1 MMKIMKSKRAIPPA
15 AGVPIST
22 YVLPRINGSYGPPTP
37 DSELARRCRAA
48 SSSSGV
54 ERASFR
60 REKDVR
66 RESGEQH
73 KSPVAVRTKQA
84 QREGAIAGI
93 DPHRLPG
100 KMRREKQ
107 EAALR

>member
-1 MMKIMKSKRAIPPA
+1 M
-15 AGVPIST
+15 PISA
-22 YVLPRINGSYGPPTP
+22 YAFPARINGLYGPYAGLN
-37 DSELARRCRAA
+37 SELARRFRAA